1 MTDTINEGP
10 LNVNNQS
17 CEPYGKFRIAKDALT
32 EIAYACQD
40 REFSQEVDK
49 LQEQGGDQWIQVHP
63 LAATRLG
70 RTLHRLQQGHPR
82 RPRRPQAARHRLREQ
97 QEAGDQAQK
106 LLPTSYSHSR
116 GFHPQDPHRLRHHQH
131 HHRNRHC
138 RPKPPLT
145 RLDRRYPI
153 SYSILSG
160 FAILVAV
167 FIVSNVT
174 AANDY
179 QKERQFQKLNKVAD
193 DRKRVTV
200 WRGGVKTDIH
210 QSEVLTGDVIQV
222 FEGMEVWLASTN
234 GLDPS

>member
-145 RLDRRYPI
+145 RLDRRYP
-153 SYSILSG
+153 SPTPSSQDSPSSSLSSSSPMSLPPTTTRRKG
-160 FAILVAV
+160 SSRNSTRSLM
-167 FIVSNVT
+167 T
-174 AANDY
+174 A
-179 QKERQFQKLNKVAD
+179 KE
-193 DRKRVTV
+193 
-200 WRGGVKTDIH
+200 
-210 QSEVLTGDVIQV
+210 
-222 FEGMEVWLASTN
+222 
-234 GLDPS
+234 